1 MKAVVAAFN
10 QEKALVGAFSV
21 IIRTFGWNFL
31 KHVLLLSAGRSH
43 LMCIRRSG
51 AWREW
56 TARACDGVHKSLHG
70 PQGKRG
76 QMWRVLTAVDF
87 TDESLISSYIL
98 ELSTI
103 YNSTNGE

>member
-1 MKAVVAAFN
+1 M
-10 QEKALVGAFSV
+10 AFSV
-21 IIRTFGWNFL
+21 IVQFHRLIDLR
-31 KHVLLLSAGRSH
+31 HVLLLSAGRSH

-56 TARACDGVHKSLHG
+56 NTRACDGVHKSLHG

-76 QMWRVLTAVDF
+76 QIFSVLTAVDF

-98 ELSTI
+98 EFELGTI
-103 YNSTNGE
+103 DNSTNVE